1 MWHTV
6 NKPVKTAS
14 SSVKVDVSGA
24 PVQTHAQGL
33 CKCPGCP
40 YGRRLD
46 TTTGAVLDYC
56 SKSCARKDSARQT
69 QMTSSGSSLPLQAS
83 LDPGT
88 YSAKLIR
95 DKNNNKTNNN
105 LVLLELLP
113 MCFLIQWP
121 VR

>member
-69 QMTSSGSSLPLQAS
+69 QMPSSGSSLPLQAS

-88 YSAKLIR
+88 YSAKLMR
-95 DKNNNKTNNN
+95 DKKQKQKTTTT
-105 LVLLELLP
+105 
-113 MCFLIQWP
+113 I
-121 VR
+121 